1 MPNEWK
7 IRKGDVEG
15 GDSGQ
20 LLDGCEVR
28 RKADGTGYELV
39 AILAE
44 TNDSNLPVNFHPFAY
59 RGLIWDMAIESFDH
73 GPQGDQPIGPW
84 GNNARKGL
92 LGDETGTWTAQA
104 GSGGMG
110 EGDGEEDAASASA

>member
-15 GDSGQ
+15 GASGQ

-28 RKADGTGYELV
+28 RKADGTGYEFI

-44 TNDSNLPVNFHPFAY
+44 TNDTALPVKFPRFAY
-59 RGLIWDMAIESFDH
+59 RGLVWDTEIANFDH
-73 GPQGDQPIGPW
+73 GPLADQPFGPW
-84 GNNARKGL
+84 GNNANPGL
-92 LGDETGTWTAQA
+92 LGDESGTWTAQA
-104 GSGGMG
+104 GSGGA
-110 EGDGEEDAASASA
+110 EEDGEEGAASANA